1 VEPLTEWE
9 ILAIEQRTRDRN
21 QGDAM
26 AIRDILLYPEGSDV
40 LTTEC
45 DPVEEVD
52 DEIRTLVDDLA
63 ETMYDAPGIGLAA
76 PQVGVTKRVTVVDIK
91 GPDEPGDN
99 LHVLI
104 NPEILESSDDETT
117 TEEGCLSFPGL
128 YGEVTRP
135 ERVRVRA
142 LNRDGEEYEF
152 EADGMLSVAVQHE
165 IDHLDGILFLGR
177 MSPLKRRMARKEY
190 KKIRS
195 KMEEQPQE
203 EESTVST

>member
-1 VEPLTEWE
+1 MTVWE
-9 ILAIEQRTRDRN
+9 FLAIEQATRFTN

-26 AIRDILLYPEGSDV
+26 AVRDILLYPEHSDV

-45 DPVEEVD
+45 DPVDEVD

-91 GPDEPGDN
+91 GPEEPGDH

-104 NPEILESSDDETT
+104 NPEILESSDEEAT

-128 YGEVTRP
+128 YGEVDRP

-165 IDHLDGILFLGR
+165 IDHLDGILFLDR

-190 KKIRS
+190 KKIRAN
-195 KMEEQPQE
+195 MEEHPQE
-203 EESTVST
+203 EESAVSS